1 MLHLLI
7 AQVKYSKASRSLS
20 QYYRYEPALNNDDV
34 IIGFPAYN
42 SKSISFKFKQQMTRQ
57 TGKNEM
63 LK

>member
-20 QYYRYEPALNNDDV
+20 QYYRDEPALNNNDV
-34 IIGFPAYN
+34 IDFPAYN
-42 SKSISFKFKQQMTRQ
+42 SKSISFKFKQQITRQ
-57 TGKNEM
+57 TAKNEM